1 MAMFEE
7 EGKTILLL
15 PSLSQSYDDLVTT
28 LLYRNEILEFD

>member
-7 EGKTILLL
+7 EGKPILLL
-15 PSLSQSYDDLVTT
+15 PSLSQLYDDLVTT